1 MRRIVLISKLARGSG
16 KETPMSP
23 FLFNL
28 VGDGLSKML
37 AKATHQGLVHGLLE
51 DFKPGGIVYLQYADD
66 TILFSRVDDISL
78 RNLKGVLCG
87 MSGSP
92 A

>member
-1 MRRIVLISKLARGSG
+1 MV
-16 KETPMSP
+16 
-23 FLFNL
+23 
-28 VGDGLSKML
+28 
-37 AKATHQGLVHGLLE
+37 LE